1 MIQLIQ
7 KINVAENSLGDVRT
21 GCLFLPASLWC
32 FWLLVALT
40 GIFEFMGS
48 AIRVAN
54 GIL

>member
-1 MIQLIQ
+1 MIQLTQ
-7 KINVAENSLGDVRT
+7 KINAAENSLGDVRT

-32 FWLLVALT
+32 SWLLVSLT
-40 GIFEFMGS
+40 GISEFMGF